1 MRQFTCCFPALRT
14 LTRRLFPLLLPAASA
29 VSVRCFIRVS
39 IRFLLRL
46 SQISADFPG
55 TGILCILYAIIIA
68 IGKTDDLMTVIGKA
82 DVFMIA
88 AGKADDLLLQQE
100 IGRFR

>member
-1 MRQFTCCFPALRT
+1 
-14 LTRRLFPLLLPAASA
+14 
-29 VSVRCFIRVS
+29 
-39 IRFLLRL
+39 
-46 SQISADFPG
+46 
-55 TGILCILYAIIIA
+55 
-68 IGKTDDLMTVIGKA
+68 MTVTGKADVLMIAAWKA